1 MRRLAAFALVAAL
14 IAAACSSSSNN
25 SSSNGT
31 TSGSKSLKV
40 NVDGKAP
47 DHNEAFLS
55 YFPKEVSAHPGDTV
69 TFDNVGNGEPHTVTF
84 GTLTDAAVAAAEK
97 DPNAQNPPPEDAK
110 LPQLLPQGPGD
121 AIQSAAQPCYLP
133 SGDPPATDPCTADQ
147 QKLTDFTG
155 TQTYYN
161 SGWLAPNDTFVVK
174 LSSSVKPGTY
184 RWMCLLHRETMSGT
198 LTVVAKGTS
207 VPTVSEQTAK
217 GAAELATAAGKAKPA
232 ADALAGGT
240 LPDLGFLPKTA
251 QLAGG
256 LTQAEPNV
264 EIAEFGKKDVT
275 IPTGGSVTWIV
286 VGPHTISFNAP
297 ADATQLKINGSHLN
311 EKAAAPAPQGA
322 PGQPPPAQTT
332 STDPNAPP
340 PAPTIVDAG
349 TWDGVGYHS
358 SGIFASFPPAL
369 DGYKITFSKPGTY
382 TYKCLIHDKMEGTVK
397 VT

>member
-1 MRRLAAFALVAAL
+1 LAAFALAAVL
-14 IAAACSSSSNN
+14 IAAACSSSS
-25 SSSNGT
+25 SSSSGSG
-31 TSGSKSLKV
+31 SGSKSLKV

-47 DHNEAFLS
+47 DHNEAFLY

-69 TFDNVGNGEPHTVTF
+69 TFNNVGNGEPHTVTF
-84 GTLTDAAVAAAEK
+84 GTLVDGAVTAAEK

-121 AIQSAAQPCYLP
+121 AIQSAAAPCYLASGEP
-133 SGDPPATDPCTADQ
+133 SQTDACTADQ
-147 QKLTDFTG
+147 QKPTDFTG

-161 SGWLAPNDTFVVK
+161 SGWMAPSDTFVMK
-174 LSSSVKPGTY
+174 LSSSLKPGTY
-184 RWMCLLHRETMSGT
+184 RWMCLLHRETMNGT
-198 LTVVAKGTS
+198 LTVVDKGTS
-207 VPTVSEQTAK
+207 VPSVSEQTAK
-217 GAAELATAAGKAKPA
+217 GAAELAASAAKVKPA

-256 LTQAEPNV
+256 LAQADGNV
-264 EIAEFGKKDVT
+264 EITEFGKKDVT

-286 VGPHTISFNAP
+286 LGPHTISFNAP
-297 ADATQLKINGSHLN
+297 ADAAQLKVNGSHLN
-311 EKAAAPAPQGA
+311 QKAVAPAPDGA
-322 PGQPPPAQTT
+322 AGQPPPAQTT

-340 PAPTIVDAG
+340 PPPRIVDGG
-349 TWDGVGYHS
+349 TWDGAGFRSTGLFV
-358 SGIFASFPPAL
+358 SFPPAL

-382 TYKCLIHDKMEGTVK
+382 TYKCLVHDKMEGTVK

>member
-1 MRRLAAFALVAAL
+1 LAAFALTAVL

-25 SSSNGT
+25 SSSSTNG
-31 TSGSKSLKV
+31 SSSSKSLKV

-47 DHNEAFLS
+47 DHNEAFLA
-55 YFPKEVSAHPGDTV
+55 YFPKEVTANPGETV

-84 GTLTDAAVAAAEK
+84 GTLVDGAVTAAEK

-121 AIQSAAQPCYLP
+121 AIQSAAAPCYLP
-133 SGDPPATDPCTADQ
+133 SGDPPASDACSADQ
-147 QKLTDFTG
+147 QKPTDFTG

-161 SGWLAPNDTFVVK
+161 SGWLAPNDAFVMK
-174 LSSSVKPGTY
+174 LSSSLKPGTY

-207 VPTVSEQTAK
+207 VPSVSEQTAK
-217 GAAELATAAGKAKPA
+217 GAAELATAVGKVKPA
-232 ADALAGGT
+232 ADALAGGSI
-240 LPDLGFLPKTA
+240 PELGFLPKTA

-264 EIAEFGKKDVT
+264 EITEFGKKDVS
-275 IPTGGSVTWIV
+275 IPAGGSVTWV
-286 VGPHTISFNAP
+286 VLGPHTISFNAP
-297 ADATQLKINGSHLN
+297 ADATQLKVNGSHLN
-311 EKAAAPAPQGA
+311 EKAVAPAPQSA

-340 PAPTIVDAG
+340 PPPRIVDGG
-349 TWDGVGYHS
+349 TWDGAGFRS
-358 SGIFASFPPAL
+358 SGLFASFPPAF

-382 TYKCLIHDKMEGTVK
+382 TYKCLIHDKMEGTIK